1 LQSEGTELGTLLFCS
16 FPFLIFFVA
25 VLAVYWALPWD
36 RARVWWL
43 LAASIYFYASWNPW
57 LAALV
62 CFSSSFDYAIG
73 RGLESPAW
81 GRWRR
86 WLLAAS
92 LGANLGLL
100 GTFKYANF
108 FLRSLED
115 ALTAA
120 GATASL
126 PLLKV
131 VLPIGISF
139 YTFEAISYTVDVYRR
154 RVAAERNLANFM
166 LFILFFPHLVAGPIV
181 RPRRFLPQVRRPK
194 RFDWARCELGCQL
207 WILGL
212 FKKLVIADRMAL
224 IVDPVFAAP
233 GEYSRRVLWAA
244 LFAYSLQ
251 IYCDFSGY
259 SDMALGSA
267 RLLGYRLPRNFAM
280 PYAAPNVTE
289 FWRRWHISLS
299 TWLRDYLY
307 IPLGGNR
314 GSRGETERN
323 LLVTMT
329 LGGLWHGASWHFAAW
344 GLMHGL
350 CLVVHRRFVALRRRL
365 PTLDRLAA
373 SPIGRGLSVA
383 VTFAV
388 VTVLWTLF
396 RAPTPLHAVTVLARL
411 LPAQGGRPM
420 PVEKAHFQFAV
431 VAVLLGHVVGALWK
445 RGRVWAIPPPVRGA
459 LYAFGLTATLLLA
472 VTPGKTFVYFQF

>member
-1 LQSEGTELGTLLFCS
+1 MLFCS

-57 LAALV
+57 LAALICV
-62 CFSSSFDYAIG
+62 SSSFDYAIG
-73 RGLESPAW
+73 RGLENPALA
-81 GRWRR
+81 RRRR

-92 LGANLGLL
+92 VGANLGLL
-100 GTFKYANF
+100 CTFKYANF
-108 FLRSLED
+108 FLRSLEE
-115 ALTAA
+115 ALAAA

-126 PLLKV
+126 PVLKLI
-131 VLPIGISF
+131 LPIGISF
-139 YTFEAISYTVDVYRR
+139 YTFEAISYTVDVYRG

-181 RPRRFLPQVRRPK
+181 RPKFFLPQVRRPK
-194 RFDWARCELGCQL
+194 AFDWSRCELGCQL
-207 WILGL
+207 WLLGL

-233 GEYSRRVLWAA
+233 GDYSRRVLWTA

-259 SDMALGSA
+259 SDMARGSA

-280 PYAAPNVTE
+280 PYASASPSE

-299 TWLRDYLY
+299 SWLRDYLY

-314 GSRGETERN
+314 GSRSQTERN
-323 LLVTMT
+323 LLVTMA
-329 LGGLWHGASWHFAAW
+329 LGGLWHGASWTFVFW
-344 GLMHGL
+344 GLAHGL
-350 CLVVHRRFVALRRRL
+350 LLVAHRRFTALRHRL
-365 PTLDRLAA
+365 PSLDRLLEGRIGGGLSVVVTFVTVTVAWVFFRA
-373 SPIGRGLSVA
+373 QSMADAFTVLAGLLPPQGGRGLPID
-383 VTFAV
+383 
-388 VTVLWTLF
+388 
-396 RAPTPLHAVTVLARL
+396 RIN
-411 LPAQGGRPM
+411 
-420 PVEKAHFQFAV
+420 FQLAV
-431 VAVLLGHVVGALWK
+431 VAVGLGHVIASIGRKARVREVPPTI
-445 RGRVWAIPPPVRGA
+445 RGS
-459 LYAFGLTATLLLA
+459 LYAVGFCATLLLA
-472 VTPGKTFVYFQF
+472 VNPGRTFVYFQF